1 MKKKYLS
8 IAAGLA
14 LVVTGGMLFAGCGDE
29 FSKGE
34 TVSSADV
41 SQYLEQCTE
50 TTLGEGYKLDV
61 HIEGNLAK
69 EFGYDTMAL
78 KGTMVLKDGVPQM
91 SFTVNIPGENA
102 EDNLNAELYVD
113 GNTFYVKDNASSTKI
128 KTTISTDDPE
138 YADFV
143 NALETL
149 KNYESSA
156 LGAVKSYLNN
166 EALFAGQNGKKL
178 VDEETGTERY
188 KFSFSQKVSGVKQS
202 AVLYINFVD
211 GKLSGYDCEFSVKY
225 GRDSIS
231 VVTKVETYTGE
242 VEFPAD
248 LDTYEEVDTS
258 TDQPKTDLA
267 A

>member
-69 EFGYDTMAL
+69 EYGYDTMSL

-91 SFTVNIPGENA
+91 SFTVNIPGKNA

-128 KTTISTDDPE
+128 KTTINTDDPE
-138 YADFV
+138 YAGFV
-143 NALETL
+143 KALEIL
-149 KNYESSA
+149 KNYETSA
-156 LGAVKSYLNN
+156 LKEVKGYLDNKDY
-166 EALFAGQNGKKL
+166 FAGQNGKKL

-188 KFSFSQKVSGVKQS
+188 KFSFSQKVYGSKLS

-211 GKLSGYDCEFSVKY
+211 GKLSGYDYEFSVKY
-225 GRDSIS
+225 GRNSIS
-231 VVTKVETYTGE
+231 FVTKVETYTGE

>member
-61 HIEGNLAK
+61 HIEGNLAEEYK
-69 EFGYDTMAL
+69 VGSMAI

-91 SFTVNIPGENA
+91 SFTVNIPGESD

-138 YADFV
+138 YASFV

-149 KNYESSA
+149 KKYETSA
-156 LGAVKSYLNN
+156 LKEVKDYLNN
-166 EALFAGQNGKKL
+166 EELFAGQNGKKL

-188 KFSFSQKVSGVKQS
+188 KFSISQKVYGIKQS
-202 AVLYINFVD
+202 SVLYINFVD
-211 GKLSGYDCEFSVKY
+211 GKLSGYDYEYSVKY
-225 GRDSIS
+225 GRNSIS
-231 VVTKVETYTGE
+231 IVTKVESYTGE

-258 TDQPKTDLA
+258 TDQPQTDLA